1 MNFDFL
7 ADNRAKH
14 DEVLR
19 RERMN
24 APTSFSTIK
33 HDDFRERELMYI
45 ERNKRND
52 KAYAEGAA
60 KTTAIG
66 R

>member
-33 HDDFRERELMYI
+33 LADFRERELMYM

-52 KAYAEGAA
+52 KAYAKGASNT
-60 KTTAIG
+60 KAIG

>member
-14 DEVLR
+14 DEIKR
-19 RERMN
+19 KERLN
-24 APTSFSTIK
+24 ANPSFRSYQVES
-33 HDDFRERELMYI
+33 FRERELMYI
-45 ERNKRND
+45 ERNKRNE
-52 KAYAEGAA
+52 KAYAEGAS

>member
-7 ADNRAKH
+7 ADNRARH

-33 HDDFRERELMYI
+33 HDDFRERELMYQ
-45 ERNKRND
+45 ERNRRND
-52 KAYAEGAA
+52 KAYAEGAR
-60 KTTAIG
+60 KTKVFG